1 MSSRNPLIPFA
12 IIAVLGIILMFV
24 FSFKGIGDHKNLAS
38 GGEGEEKTADVANAS
53 PEEIYQQ
60 SCISCHGQNYEG
72 GVGPQLTGIGEK
84 VSLDEIKDTL
94 KNGRGTMPPGLV
106 PDEKIDEMA
115 DWVSKLK

>member
-1 MSSRNPLIPFA
+1 MNRNPLIPFA

-38 GGEGEEKTADVANAS
+38 GGEKEEKTENVANAS
-53 PEEIYQQ
+53 PEELYQKQ
-60 SCISCHGQNYEG
+60 GCISCHGQNYEG
-72 GVGPQLTGIGEK
+72 GAGPALSDIGKK

-94 KNGRGTMPPGLV
+94 KNGRGAMPAGLV

-115 DWVSKLK
+115 EWVSKLK